1 MRRRI
6 GEWLISAG
14 ALALLLLALVVIDDR
29 ARTHVTE
36 RAMANP
42 SAEMS
47 NVVHT
52 VRNQTRT
59 VAGEAREAVHSHP
72 ELVVFAIAGA
82 VLVGFMLRT

>member
-1 MRRRI
+1 
-6 GEWLISAG
+6 
-14 ALALLLLALVVIDDR
+14 VVIDDR

>member
-1 MRRRI
+1 
-6 GEWLISAG
+6 
-14 ALALLLLALVVIDDR
+14 LALLLLALVVIDDR

>member
-6 GEWLISAG
+6 GEWLISIG

-29 ARTHVTE
+29 ARTHVAD
-36 RAMANP
+36 RAMTDP

-47 NVVHT
+47 KAVHT
-52 VRNQTRT
+52 VRAQSRGLASG
-59 VAGEAREAVHSHP
+59 VREQVRLHP
-72 ELVVFAIAGA
+72 ELAVFAVAGA

>member
-1 MRRRI
+1 M
-6 GEWLISAG
+6 
-14 ALALLLLALVVIDDR
+14 ALLLLALVVIDDR

-47 NVVHT
+47 NVVHA
-52 VRNQTRT
+52 VRNQTRN